1 MFASFFKAEKKE
13 TQTQTMNTPLSLHEN
28 IENNPENITKNEDYT
43 KNRTKTR
50 INIFLAKELA
60 NCHDAICTFCSDL
73 FAILIPVSIICS
85 IIALIIFM
93 F

>member
-1 MFASFFKAEKKE
+1 MFASFFKSEKKE
-13 TQTQTMNTPLSLHEN
+13 TQTQRMNTPLSLHQN
-28 IENNPENITKNEDYT
+28 SENNPENETESKDYT

-60 NCHDAICTFCSDL
+60 NCHDAIYTFCSDL
-73 FAILIPVSIICS
+73 LAILIPVSIICS